1 VSREPIRPDPEPAD
15 PDREQKGL
23 KWEPGVL
30 ERENK
35 RLIRGCKSRITEREF
50 GGVWI
55 LPNGGSVMGLL
66 KFP

>member
-1 VSREPIRPDPEPAD
+1 MSREPIRPDPEPAA

>member
-1 VSREPIRPDPEPAD
+1 VSREPIRPDPEPAA

-35 RLIRGCKSRITEREF
+35 RLIQGCKSWIAELEF
-50 GGVWI
+50 GVVE
-55 LPNGGSVMGLL
+55 PVSNFV
-66 KFP
+66 FEVTFE